1 MFRDGVCSLDAAAGF
16 VSDKNMQQTADCG
29 QTHRQPHWQTHWQ
42 AGRFRLDLQYPHIMG
57 IVNVTPDSFSDGGSH
72 TDTHSALLHAE
83 KLIHQGAGILDIGG
97 ESTRPGSVPVPL
109 EEELRRVLPVVQEAV
124 RFKVA
129 ISVDTYKP
137 EVMQAVLDAG
147 ADIIND
153 VHALRWRSSPRGL
166 DGEQVVTRHGQCGVC
181 LMHMHRDP
189 QTMQVQPMQGSNDEV
204 VQSVASFLQAR
215 TNALVQQG
223 VARERIVWDPGIGFG
238 KTVPQN
244 LALLASQACL
254 QQTGQ
259 AVLAGWSRK
268 STLGAVLEA
277 LPPGITDVMHRSEL
291 LAHERSLASVA
302 AALLAVEKGARIVRV
317 HDVAATRQ
325 ALAVWRAMRAQDAR
339 AA

>member
-1 MFRDGVCSLDAAAGF
+1 MSTASAF
-16 VSDKNMQQTADCG
+16 V
-29 QTHRQPHWQTHWQ
+29 QTHWQ
-42 AGRFRLDLQYPHIMG
+42 AGRFRLDLQQPQIMG
-57 IVNVTPDSFSDGGSH
+57 IVNVTPDSFSDGGQH
-72 TDTHSALLHAE
+72 ADVRSALLHAE
-83 KLIHQGAGILDIGG
+83 QLIHQGASILDIGG
-97 ESTRPGSVPVPL
+97 ESSRPGAEAVPL
-109 EEELRRVLPVVQEAV
+109 EEELRRVLPVVKEAV
-124 RFKVA
+124 HFKVP

-153 VHALRWRSSPRGL
+153 IYALRWRSSPQGL
-166 DGEQVVTRHGQCGVC
+166 AGEQVVAQHGQCGIC

-189 QTMQVQPMQGSNDEV
+189 QSMQVQPMLGSNDEV
-204 VQSVASFLQAR
+204 VQAVAAFLQVR
-215 TNALVQQG
+215 TDALMQQG
-223 VARERIVWDPGIGFG
+223 VARDRIVWDPGIGFG

-244 LALLASQACL
+244 LALLAWQARL

-277 LPPGITDVMHRSEL
+277 LPPGITDVMHHSEL
-291 LAHERSLASVA
+291 LPHDRSLASVA

-325 ALAVWRAMRAQDAR
+325 ALAVWRAMHAQDAR